1 MASTLTKK
9 KSQQKRAA
17 PRPKRRRRTS
27 SSASDEH
34 LKELMKQAVR
44 EVLAETYLTES
55 ATDPDAGLELRPEI
69 IAELEAQNQRVAA
82 GERGQP
88 LAEVTKELHL
98 E

>member
-55 ATDPDAGLELRPEI
+55 ASDPDAGLELRPEI
-69 IAELEAQNQRVAA
+69 VAELEAQDQRVAA

-88 LAEVTKELHL
+88 LTNVVKEVHL
-98 E
+98 G